1 MHKYNPI
8 ERGRGFPPP
17 LVAAAIGAVLIAFLS
32 GITAAREINNQDSRY
47 LRPSRII
54 LTIDQAVNIAL
65 QKNRNITLSQYSVE
79 SQRYSIDAAKSV
91 FDLKLIPAGGV
102 SVAGGTDYDSK
113 YFSAG
118 FQVKKRLEYGTTIS
132 INPQINRLSQQY
144 TDQYT
149 TDVGVRIEQPLLR
162 GLGRDINYDNVLSA
176 DFAYKASLRSMH
188 QTRINSLL
196 ETISAFYGAVRQME
210 MSLLYEKMRARLQ
223 GHSEVS
229 RAKEKVGLAT
239 PMDTY
244 RAEIPL
250 KEAEDAFITASVA
263 YQDARDQ
270 IKFILNLPQD
280 TELEVITP
288 EPHARHELELNQ
300 AIETA
305 LRNRIEIEQMKA
317 ELDEAERRS
326 AVLKHNIL
334 PDLNLVLEYGRY
346 AVGNTLAQSTGFDAN
361 RYSISLQAGTD
372 IARSAEMATYR
383 QSLITLKMLRLN
395 IEGKMEDIRKQV
407 RKQWLV
413 LKESL
418 NRTQIRKLQIKQG
431 EEKLAL
437 AEVKFAHRMADN
449 FDIIEAEKELLN
461 ARGNL
466 LASEIE
472 YGIGIYNMKAVMG
485 TLIPRN

>member
-1 MHKYNPI
+1 MHLFTPSK
-8 ERGRGFPPP
+8 RGRVFPPP
-17 LVAAAIGAVLIAFLS
+17 HLALAVGVLLIACLA
-32 GITAAREINNQDSRY
+32 GVTHARESNDRNIGPGG
-47 LRPSRII
+47 PSKVI
-54 LTIDQAVNIAL
+54 LTIDQAISIAL
-65 QKNRNITLSQYSVE
+65 QKNRNITYSKYSAE

-102 SVAGGTDYDSK
+102 SVAGGTAYESQI
-113 YFSAG
+113 YSAG
-118 FQVKKRLEYGTTIS
+118 FQVMKKLEYGTTIS
-132 INPQINRLSQQY
+132 IGPQINRLSQRY
-144 TDQYT
+144 MDQYT
-149 TDVGVRIEQPLLR
+149 TDLGVRIEQPLLR
-162 GLGRDINYDNVLSA
+162 GLGRDINYDNVLHA
-176 DFAYKASLRSMH
+176 DFAYKSSLRSMH
-188 QTRINSLL
+188 QTKINSLL

-210 MSLLYEKMRARLQ
+210 MSRLYEKMRVRLK
-223 GHSEVS
+223 GHSEVA

-263 YQDARDQ
+263 YQDMRDQ
-270 IKFILNLPQD
+270 IKFILNLPQE
-280 TELEVITP
+280 TEIEVIVP
-288 EPHARHELELNQ
+288 DSHAPQELELNQ
-300 AIETA
+300 TIETA
-305 LRNRIEIEQMKA
+305 LTNRIEIEQMKA

-346 AVGNTLAQSTGFDAN
+346 ASGNTLGQSTGFDAN

-372 IARSAEMATYR
+372 IARSAETAAYR
-383 QSLITLKMLRLN
+383 QSLITIQMLRLN
-395 IEGKMEDIRKQV
+395 MDGKMEDIRKQV
-407 RKQWLV
+407 RKQWLA

-418 NRTQIRKLQIKQG
+418 NRTQIRKMQIKQG

-466 LASEIE
+466 LAAEIE
-472 YGIGIYNMKAVMG
+472 YGIGIYNMKAIMG
-485 TLIPRN
+485 TLVPRH